1 MCDSSSEQGLE
12 DVGEND
18 YVYGPLK
25 CDYEILV
32 TLQLNLSLCKQYADN
47 HSKHNSKICGI
58 H

>member
-12 DVGEND
+12 DVND

-47 HSKHNSKICGI
+47 HSKHNSSKICGI